1 MQKAGR
7 NTWLVHPCD
16 RSDVKKLTFA
26 QKLWLPLFLSVTC
39 LTAITAFD
47 AWSLRQVRIEERESD
62 LANNADNVVSLAR
75 QYSNLE
81 QQAVLTRDAAQKAV
95 MERIKGMRFG
105 KDGYYTIMTDE
116 PKMLMHP
123 FKPELIGRTLG
134 DFKDAN
140 GTLLYQEAVNVA
152 RVNGAGFIHYVRP
165 RPGEDRLVPKLT
177 RIASFKPWGWI
188 FLDGVYLDDI
198 DTAFHHLLIRSGAIL
213 AAVAL
218 MLSVVIAALNRGLQ
232 RSLGGEPDDAAE
244 AARRGASGALSVR
257 RSPSWRPRLLNH
269 SAGRHTDWHRSS
281 RHFAWNPTTKSN
293 KALLTTRYRGR

>member
-1 MQKAGR
+1 
-7 NTWLVHPCD
+7 
-16 RSDVKKLTFA
+16 VKKLTFA
-26 QKLWLPLFLSVTC
+26 QKPWLPLFLSVTC

-123 FKPELIGRTLG
+123 FKPELIGRTPG
-134 DFKDAN
+134 DFKGAS
-140 GTLLYQEAVNVA
+140 GTLLYQEAVNVTRA
-152 RVNGAGFIHYVRP
+152 NGAGFIHYVWP
-165 RPGEDRLVPKLT
+165 RLGEDRLVPKLT
-177 RIASFKPWGWI
+177 RIASFKPWGSI

-198 DTAFHHLLIRSGAIL
+198 DTAFHHSLIRSGAIL

-232 RSLGGEPDDAAE
+232 RSPGGEPDDAAE
-244 AARRGASGALSVR
+244 AARRVASGGLSVR
-257 RSPSWRPRLLNH
+257 RSSSRRPRLLNH

-293 KALLTTRYRGR
+293 EALLTTRYRGR